1 MKQLLDIYSDY
12 LLASFS
18 QTSATGLSNL
28 LDGAISHDQVT
39 RYLAQ
44 KKQTSKDLWLKVKPF
59 IKKMQ
64 SGKGVLIIDD
74 SIEEKPYTDEN
85 AIIAWHYDHSK
96 ERNVKGI
103 NFVSCLYQNT
113 CQNQSL
119 ALPIGFE
126 LVAKT
131 EVYIDKKTQ
140 QEKRRSPTT
149 KNEMAREMV
158 GQAVKNQ
165 VQFGYV
171 LFDVWFSSAENL
183 KFIKL
188 DCQKD
193 VICPIKTNRYVAL
206 SFEDKKAGRWIG
218 VSTLEIETETVLEIW
233 LEGVEFP
240 LLLTKQVFT
249 NEDGSTGNL
258 YLITSDTTL
267 SFDQITTI
275 YQRRWSVEVYHKS
288 LKQNV
293 SLTKSPTQTERTQTN
308 HFFAALCGYIKL
320 EMLKVETKT
329 NHFALKTKLYVKA
342 LHSAFQTLR
351 ELNPVQFTA

>member
-1 MKQLLDIYSDY
+1 MKHLLDIYSDY

-18 QTSATGLSNL
+18 QTSATGLSHL
-28 LDGAISHDQVT
+28 LDGEISHDQVT

-44 KKQTSKDLWLKVKPF
+44 KKQTSKDLWRTVKPF
-59 IKKMQ
+59 VKKMQ
-64 SGKGVLIIDD
+64 SEKGVLIIDD

-85 AIIAWHYDHSK
+85 ELIAWHYDHSK
-96 ERNVKGI
+96 ERSLKGI

-113 CQNQSL
+113 FQNQSL

-131 EVYIDKKTQ
+131 EKYIDKKTE

-149 KNEMAREMV
+149 KNEMARLMIA
-158 GQAVKNQ
+158 QAVKNQ

-171 LFDVWFSSAENL
+171 LFDAWFSSVENL
-183 KFIKL
+183 KFIKQE
-188 DCQKD
+188 CQKD

-206 SFEDKKAGRWIG
+206 SFEDKKAGRWVA
-218 VSTLEIETETVLEIW
+218 VSTLEIEENAVQEIW

-240 LLLTKQVFT
+240 LLLAPQIFT
-249 NEDGSTGNL
+249 NEDGSSGIL

-267 SFDQITTI
+267 LKDQLTTI
-275 YQRRWSVEVYHKS
+275 YQRRWNVEVYHKS

-293 SLTKSPTQTERTQTN
+293 SLAKSPTQTETTQTN

-342 LHSAFQTLR
+342 LQSAFQTLR
-351 ELNPVQFTA
+351 ELNPIQFSA

>member
-1 MKQLLDIYSDY
+1 MKHLLDIYSDY

-28 LDGAISHDQVT
+28 LDGEISHDQVT
-39 RYLAQ
+39 RFLAQ
-44 KKQTSKDLWLKVKPF
+44 KKLSSKELWLKVKPF
-59 IKKMQ
+59 VKKM
-64 SGKGVLIIDD
+64 SSAKGVLIIDD

-85 AIIAWHYDHSK
+85 EIIAWHYDHSK
-96 ERNVKGI
+96 ERNLKGI
-103 NFVSCLYQNT
+103 NFVSCLYQNQF
-113 CQNQSL
+113 QNQSL

-131 EVYIDKKTQ
+131 EKYIDKKTQ
-140 QEKRRSPTT
+140 KEKRRSPTT
-149 KNEMAREMV
+149 KNEMAREMIA
-158 GQAVKNQ
+158 QAVKNQ

-171 LFDVWFSSAENL
+171 LFDAWFSSVENL
-183 KFIKL
+183 KFIKQ

-206 SFEDKKAGRWIG
+206 SFEDKKAGRWVA
-218 VSTLEIETETVLEIW
+218 VSTLEIEENSVQEIW

-240 LLLTKQVFT
+240 LLLGQQIFT
-249 NEDGSTGNL
+249 NEDGTSGIL
-258 YLITSDTTL
+258 YLISSDTTL
-267 SFDQITTI
+267 VKDQLTTI

-293 SLTKSPTQTERTQTN
+293 SLAKSPTQTETTQTN
-308 HFFAALCGYIKL
+308 HLFAALCGYIKL

-329 NHFALKTKLYVKA
+329 NHFALKTKLYVNA
-342 LHSAFQTLR
+342 LQSAFQTLR
-351 ELNPVQFTA
+351 ELNPIQFSA

>member
-1 MKQLLDIYSDY
+1 MKHLLDIYSDY

-18 QTSATGLSNL
+18 QTSATGLSHL
-28 LDGAISHDQVT
+28 LDGSISHDQVT
-39 RYLAQ
+39 RFLSQ

-59 IKKMQ
+59 VKKMQ
-64 SGKGVLIIDD
+64 SEKGVLIIDD

-85 AIIAWHYDHSK
+85 DIIAWHYDHSK

-103 NFVSCLYQNT
+103 NFVSCLYQNSF
-113 CQNQSL
+113 QNQSL

-131 EVYIDKKTQ
+131 EKYIDQKTQ
-140 QEKRRSPTT
+140 KEKRRSPTT
-149 KNEMAREMV
+149 KNEMARQMIE
-158 GQAVKNQ
+158 QAVKNQ
-165 VQFGYV
+165 VLFQYV
-171 LFDVWFSSAENL
+171 LFDVWFSAKENL
-183 KFIKL
+183 KFIKQDL
-188 DCQKD
+188 NKD

-206 SFEDKKAGRWIG
+206 SFADKRVGRWRQ
-218 VSTLEIETETVLEIW
+218 VSTLSIEENTVLEIW

-249 NEDGSTGNL
+249 NEDGTNGVL

-267 SFDQITTI
+267 LADRMTTI
-275 YQRRWSVEVYHKS
+275 YQRRWNVEVYHKS

-293 SLTKSPTQTERTQTN
+293 SLSKSPTQTETTQTN

-320 EMLKVETKT
+320 EMLKVEQKT
-329 NHFALKTKLYVKA
+329 NHFALKTKLYVNA
-342 LHSAFQTLR
+342 LQSAFQSLR
-351 ELNPVQFTA
+351 ELKPIQFSA